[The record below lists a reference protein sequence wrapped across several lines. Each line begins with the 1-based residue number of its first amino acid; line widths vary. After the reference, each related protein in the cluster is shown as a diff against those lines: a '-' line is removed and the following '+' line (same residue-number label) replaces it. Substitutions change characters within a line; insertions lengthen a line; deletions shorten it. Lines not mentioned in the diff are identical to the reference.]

1 MRLDAHHHVWDLD
14 VRPQPWIGPGEA
26 PVIGRTFT
34 RSDWAAA
41 AAGTG
46 VEAAVVVQ
54 TVPVAAETPELLDLA
69 AADPHVLGVVGWI
82 PGEGHPED
90 EIAALLAHPGARWLV
105 GLRDLTQFRA
115 DRAWL
120 GSDAAR
126 ARSAASG
133 AAGLAVDLLVEPD
146 QIASATELVHRTPEV
161 RYVLDHL
168 GKPSLDAMPARDW
181 GRLVAGLA
189 EAPNVACKVSG
200 TATLTAD
207 PDVPALPAYLAEAAS
222 RFGADRLMFGSDWP
236 VMLLGGASYADQV
249 RRVEDAARAVGL
261 SDAEADALW
270 GGTAARWY
278 RLPAGGAA

>member
-14 VRPQPWIGPGEA
+14 VRPQPWIGPDEA

-34 RSDWAAA
+34 RSGWAAA

-54 TVPVAAETPELLDLA
+54 TVAVAAETPELLDLA
-69 AADPHVLGVVGWI
+69 AADPGVLGIVGWI
-82 PGEGHPED
+82 PGERAPED
-90 EIAALLAHPGARWLV
+90 EVAALLAHPAAEWLV

-115 DRAWL
+115 DRDWL
-120 GSDAAR
+120 ASPAAR
-126 ARSAASG
+126 ARSAAAG

-146 QIASATELVHRTPEV
+146 QIASATDLVHRTPDV

-168 GKPSLDAMPARDW
+168 GKPALDTTSAASW
-181 GRLVAGLA
+181 GRAVAGLA
-189 EAPNVACKVSG
+189 EAPNVACKLSG

-207 PDVPALPAYLAEAAS
+207 PEVPALPAYLAEAVA
-222 RFGADRLMFGSDWP
+222 RFGAERLMFGSDWP
-236 VMLLGGASYADQV
+236 VMLLGGSTYAAQV
-249 RRVEDAARAVGL
+249 RRVEDAVRTVGL
-261 SDAEADALW
+261 SEAEADALW